1 MMLQNQ
7 ELIYIYIYMVKSR
20 KGRGR
25 GREEKKRGRLSE
37 KWVRGEES
45 EASFLYSS
53 NGGDV

>member
-1 MMLQNQ
+1 
-7 ELIYIYIYMVKSR
+7 MVKSR